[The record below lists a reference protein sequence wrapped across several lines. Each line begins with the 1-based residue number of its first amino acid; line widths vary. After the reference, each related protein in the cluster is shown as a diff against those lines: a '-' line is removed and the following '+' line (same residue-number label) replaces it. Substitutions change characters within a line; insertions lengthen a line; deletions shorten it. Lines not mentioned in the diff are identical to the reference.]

1 MSQPIQMRPWSSEMG
16 GSDDPNHKTH
26 WLRNR
31 SRVLDHSRLLADL
44 VDGGVPRGEGHP
56 PFSRLTPCAGR
67 ILTSWEATMIAF
79 RWRMIMPSRRA
90 HPGKILWEEFM
101 KPDGI
106 TVTELAGA
114 LDVPD
119 THIQAIIDQ
128 RCDICDKMAI
138 RMAQHF
144 NTSQL
149 FWSQLQLACD
159 QAGSQGKPYC

>member
-1 MSQPIQMRPWSSEMG
+1 
-16 GSDDPNHKTH
+16 
-26 WLRNR
+26 
-31 SRVLDHSRLLADL
+31 
-44 VDGGVPRGEGHP
+44 
-56 PFSRLTPCAGR
+56 
-67 ILTSWEATMIAF
+67 MIAF

-149 FWSQLQLACD
+149 FWSQLQLACN
-159 QAGSQGKPYC
+159 QAG

>member
-1 MSQPIQMRPWSSEMG
+1 MTPIIQLIGYAIAAGFLSILG
-16 GSDDPNHKTH
+16 F
-26 WLRNR
+26 WLIW
-31 SRVLDHSRLLADL
+31 LTEAFLEEKA
-44 VDGGVPRGEGHP
+44 P

-67 ILTSWEATMIAF
+67 ILTSWEATIIAF
-79 RWRMIMPSRRA
+79 GWRMIMSSRRA
-90 HPGKILWEEFM
+90 HPGIILWEEFM

-106 TVTELAGA
+106 TVAELAGA